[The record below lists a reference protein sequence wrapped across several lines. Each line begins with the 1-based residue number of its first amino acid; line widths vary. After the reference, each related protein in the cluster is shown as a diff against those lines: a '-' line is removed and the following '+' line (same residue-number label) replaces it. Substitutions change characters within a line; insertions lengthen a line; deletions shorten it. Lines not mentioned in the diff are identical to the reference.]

1 MNLDLSSCIFKEK
14 IRKLDLNGANIGGD
28 SSYSFM
34 GENNNSAQPFFALE
48 IPYAKDNFY
57 PDYIIQLKNG
67 DVWII
72 EAKGGMTAD
81 GSSNNIDKYAPRKF
95 DALKEY
101 ASRHP
106 EIKWGFVR
114 AVGTQI
120 YLSNTEWSEDVT
132 NRNVWKPIEVFI

>member
-1 MNLDLSSCIFKEK
+1 MAFRRS
-14 IRKLDLNGANIGGD
+14 
-28 SSYSFM
+28 
-34 GENNNSAQPFFALE
+34 
-48 IPYAKDNFY
+48 NFY
-57 PDYIIQLKNG
+57 PDYIIKLKNG

-120 YLSNTEWSEDVT
+120 YLSNMVWSEDLT